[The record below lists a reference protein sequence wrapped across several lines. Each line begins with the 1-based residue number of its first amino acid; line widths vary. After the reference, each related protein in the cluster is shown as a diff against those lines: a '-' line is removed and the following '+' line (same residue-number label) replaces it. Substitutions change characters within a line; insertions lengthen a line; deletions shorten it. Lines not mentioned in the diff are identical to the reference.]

1 MQVLSPECQAYMIDP
16 EATVTALLVKR
27 LEGLLPFPPS
37 NALVTIANNVR
48 GDGFSLIV
56 SRQNM
61 PELMVAKWLKGL
73 SHDTKKYY

>member
-1 MQVLSPECQAYMIDP
+1 MQLLSPECQAYMIDP

-37 NALVTIANNVR
+37 NALVIIPNNVR

-61 PELMVAKWLKGL
+61 LKLMDAIMFKETV
-73 SHDTKKYY
+73 SRD